1 MERKLTQI
9 SAQYFLLRS
18 YILYA
23 LQNAFL
29 PFYVNLYI
37 SLFIY
42 IIYIFIFYSC
52 QPEVK
57 QIMYYLSLQIIP
69 VKSLASIFH
78 NFYS

>member
-9 SAQYFLLRS
+9 SAQYFLLRR
-18 YILYA
+18 YFLYA

-37 SLFIY
+37 YLFIY

-52 QPEVK
+52 QLEVK
-57 QIMYYLSLQIIP
+57 QIMYYLSLQIIA
-69 VKSLASIFH
+69 VKALASMFH